1 MKTPLLSIKNL
12 VAGYRGRPVITGLH
26 LEIAEGERVALI
38 GPNGCGK
45 STLLRAVV
53 AEIVEDSGDI
63 RHRGD
68 EIAAF
73 TTDRVIRHGVGYL
86 RQNRN
91 IFPGLSVEAN
101 LELAAWGDGINRESV
116 MAAFPVLS
124 GRESVRAGLLS
135 GGERQAL
142 AVAMALMRP
151 VSLLLLDEPLAG
163 LSPKSATALLQG
175 LNTIQNQRSL
185 GFIMVEHRLKLI
197 RSSVDRVIIM
207 VHGEIREDTQDL
219 TILEDQGRLEKHYLL

>member
-53 AEIVEDSGDI
+53 AEIVEDSGGI
-63 RHRGD
+63 QHRGD
-68 EIAAF
+68 EIATF
-73 TTDRVIRHGVGYL
+73 TTDQVIRHGVGYL

-101 LELAAWGDGINRESV
+101 LELAAWGDGINRDSV

-175 LNTIQNQRSL
+175 LNTIQTQRGL

-207 VHGEIREDTQDL
+207 VRGEVREDTRDL
-219 TILEDQGRLEKHYLL
+219 SILEDQERLEKHYLL

>member
-53 AEIVEDSGDI
+53 AEIVEDSGGI
-63 RHRGD
+63 QHQGD
-68 EIAAF
+68 EIASF
-73 TTDRVIRHGVGYL
+73 TTDQVIRHGVGYL

-91 IFPGLSVEAN
+91 IFPGLSVAAN
-101 LELAAWGDGINRESV
+101 LELASWGDGINKDSV
-116 MAAFPVLS
+116 MDAFPVLS

-142 AVAMALMRP
+142 AVAMALIRQG
-151 VSLLLLDEPLAG
+151 SLLLLDEPLAG
-163 LSPKSATALLQG
+163 LSPKSATELLQG
-175 LNTIQNQRSL
+175 LNTIQRQRGL

-207 VHGEIREDTQDL
+207 VRGEVREDTRDL
-219 TILEDQGRLEKHYLL
+219 SILEDQERLEKHYLL